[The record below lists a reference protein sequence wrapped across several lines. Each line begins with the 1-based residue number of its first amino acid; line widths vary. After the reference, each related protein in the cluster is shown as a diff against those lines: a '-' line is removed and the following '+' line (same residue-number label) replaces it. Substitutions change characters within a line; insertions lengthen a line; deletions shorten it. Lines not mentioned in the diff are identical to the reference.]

1 MPSKT
6 QAFIISILIII
17 QGGESVQCSMQK
29 ENEHIIAI
37 KNKFI
42 GWLKK
47 NQRWEGLSMSLWD
60 EEIC

>member
-1 MPSKT
+1 MAQHLIYRMPSKT

-42 GWLKK
+42 G
-47 NQRWEGLSMSLWD
+47 
-60 EEIC
+60 